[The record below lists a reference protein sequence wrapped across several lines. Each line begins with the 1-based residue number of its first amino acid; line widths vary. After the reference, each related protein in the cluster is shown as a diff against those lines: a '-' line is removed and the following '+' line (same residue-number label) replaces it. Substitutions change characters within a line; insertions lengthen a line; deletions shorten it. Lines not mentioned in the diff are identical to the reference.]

1 MSEKDE
7 VQVALDLF
15 DTLSPEERKIML
27 ETMRGLASGQGSSY
41 GSPHQEK

>member
-15 DTLSPEERKIML
+15 EALSPEERKIML
-27 ETMRGLASGQGSSY
+27 ETMRGLALGQGSSY
-41 GSPHQEK
+41 DSQYQEK